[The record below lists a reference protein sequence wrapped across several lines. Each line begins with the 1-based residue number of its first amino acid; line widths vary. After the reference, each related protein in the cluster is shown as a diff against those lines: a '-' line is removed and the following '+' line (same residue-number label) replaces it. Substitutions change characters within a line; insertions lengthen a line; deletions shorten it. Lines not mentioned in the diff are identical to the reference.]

1 MYDKNNFFNKNIG
14 AIIGVIIG
22 LILSCTQLYRFVI
35 VVVAMIAGGFVGRY
49 VQYNKE
55 SLKENAKNFIDK
67 L

>member
-1 MYDKNNFFNKNIG
+1 MYDNNNFFNKNIG
-14 AIIGVIIG
+14 AIVGVIIG

-35 VVVAMIAGGFVGRY
+35 VVVAMIAGGFIGKY

-55 SLKENAKNFIDK
+55 SLKEKTKEFIDK